1 MTKHRWVGLSL
12 GIAIFLTAFGA
23 ALAVTIIQVSREVPS
38 TLRLGAAVVI
48 SGDNLGLWHDEG
60 KTTPVTSLVFDAFQ
74 LQPPLDHLS
83 VTNRVYSNI
92 FIENRSDIDLTIIAP
107 CGNVES
113 PPGTVIGQIGADL
126 VDVVTGEY
134 LLSACARAATI
145 APGGLLAAAV
155 FIDIDP
161 GLAAGEYDFTA
172 VFGAIGAANEAGP
185 ARIAFQSNRDGNF
198 EIYVMNADGSD
209 QTRLTNNSDWDRN
222 ASWSP
227 DGTRIAFD
235 SESHITG
242 NNDIFVINA
251 DGTGQT
257 RLTDNSRKDQQ
268 PAWSPD
274 GTRITFTSDRDGDFE
289 IYVMNADGSD
299 QTGLSNFA
307 AHDAEPDWAPDG
319 TRITFISNRDG
330 NFEIYVMN
338 ADGTGQTR
346 LTDNSDTDWQPACVG
361 CQRNWTLLRPRKPKR
376 LGVVEAPSE
385 G

>member
-12 GIAIFLTAFGA
+12 GIAIFLTAFGV

-209 QTRLTNNSDWDRN
+209 QT
-222 ASWSP
+222 
-227 DGTRIAFD
+227 
-235 SESHITG
+235 
-242 NNDIFVINA
+242 
-251 DGTGQT
+251 
-257 RLTDNSRKDQQ
+257 
-268 PAWSPD
+268 
-274 GTRITFTSDRDGDFE
+274 
-289 IYVMNADGSD
+289 
-299 QTGLSNFA
+299 GLSNFA